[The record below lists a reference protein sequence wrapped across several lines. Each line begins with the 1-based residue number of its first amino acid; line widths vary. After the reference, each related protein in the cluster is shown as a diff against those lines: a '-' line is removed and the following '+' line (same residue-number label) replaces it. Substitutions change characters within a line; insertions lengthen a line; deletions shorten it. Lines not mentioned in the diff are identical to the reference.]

1 MTVSII
7 IPVYN
12 GERHICKC
20 IDSIMRQTFADFEVI
35 IVDDGSTDNTCNLL
49 KNICV
54 KYKDIFVFRQKN
66 KGVSC
71 ARNSGIKYAKGKY
84 LCFIDSDDYIEF
96 DFLDRLIKNVEEGG
110 CDWVL
115 SGIKDFDKDEI
126 VKVLNLPEKDYVLS
140 DEEDCLQF
148 FRLPLLTAPF
158 AKLYRRDIIINNGL
172 FFNEKIAYA
181 EDREFNICY
190 AQHVRIA
197 KSLSYTGYY
206 YRTDSVNS
214 LSKKKR
220 PYKFKYDL
228 LYWNLLKDNFF
239 QRRHRSNEVNSF
251 LVNIL
256 YHCVNDDVKFLAE
269 SYSPKEMNHILSD
282 VMPYVNKR
290 YLRKY
295 FSLIQANTIQKCLIS
310 YFPLI
315 VLLKIYYYRYGKKN

>member
-115 SGIKDFDKDEI
+115 SGIKDFDKDKI

-228 LYWNLLKDNFF
+228 LYWNFLKDNFF